1 MFIKFSKWT
10 GLGNDFILLEPGQN
24 LNNGTDAGA
33 GFGTEFTQRVIK
45 LCDRRFGIGADG
57 VVIVTPM
64 DSEGCLVMDGV
75 ASGAGPA
82 SKSQANGTDFEMR
95 IFNADGSE
103 AAMCGNAT
111 RCVAKYIRSRGL
123 AKSPDTK
130 VFNLHTKSG
139 LVKPALLDDD
149 RVCVDMGDPRNF
161 LGTIK
166 LTADSYDFTAETV
179 SMGNPHAVIFVD
191 DIEKIQLENWGRVL
205 ECDKQFPDRC
215 NIEFAQVLPSGQG
228 TPTQIRMRVWERG
241 CGVTMA
247 CGTGS
252 CATLVAA
259 QRTGRVGVEADI
271 ILDGGTLHIKHEND
285 GPVLMTG
292 PAQEVFRGTI
302 DN

>member
-1 MFIKFSKWT
+1 MSLKFSKWT
-10 GLGNDFILLEPGQN
+10 GLGNDFVLVEPGESFDM
-24 LNNGTDAGA
+24 TPGA
-33 GFGTEFTQRVIK
+33 SLEQRVVE

-57 VVIVTPM
+57 VVVVTPLN
-64 DSEGCLVMDGV
+64 ENVKG
-75 ASGAGPA
+75 
-82 SKSQANGTDFEMR
+82 NEFEMR

-111 RCVAKYIRSRGL
+111 RCVAKFIQSRGL
-123 AKSPDTK
+123 SNEST
-130 VFNLHTKSG
+130 FFLHTKSG
-139 LVKPALLDDD
+139 LVKPSVLPDG
-149 RVCVDMGDPRNF
+149 RVCVNMGLPRDF

-166 LTADSYDFTAETV
+166 LTADTFDFTGETV

-191 DIEKIQLENWGRVL
+191 DIEKIQLEKWGSIL
-205 ECDKQFPDRC
+205 EIDSQFPDRC
-215 NIEFAQVLPSGQG
+215 NIEFAQVV

-259 QRTGRVGVEADI
+259 QRTGRVGVEADVV
-271 ILDGGTLHIKHEND
+271 LDGGVLHIKHEEG

-292 PAQEVFRGTI
+292 PAQEVFMGKI
-302 DN
+302 EV

>member
-1 MFIKFSKWT
+1 MPINFSKWT
-10 GLGNDFILLEPGQN
+10 GLGNDFVLYEPGQ
-24 LNNGTDAGA
+24 TPEYGA
-33 GFGTEFTQRVIK
+33 AFTERVIK

-64 DSEGCLVMDGV
+64 DKDGCLVLGDTGV
-75 ASGAGPA
+75 GASVGPA
-82 SKSQANGTDFEMR
+82 AKSVPNGVDFEMR

-111 RCVAKYIRSRGL
+111 RCVAKYIHSRGL
-123 AKSPDTK
+123 AKDANTK
-130 VFNLHTKSG
+130 VFNMHTKSG
-139 LVKPALLDDD
+139 LVKPALLDDG
-149 RVCVDMGDPRNF
+149 RVCVDMGLPRNF
-161 LGTIK
+161 LGSIK
-166 LTADSYDFTAETV
+166 LTADSFDFTAETV

-191 DIEKIQLENWGRVL
+191 DIEKIQLEKWGSIL
-205 ECDKQFPDRC
+205 EVDSQFPDRC
-215 NIEFAQVLPSGQG
+215 NIEFAQVV

-259 QRTGRVGVEADI
+259 QRTGRVGVEADVV
-271 ILDGGTLHIKHEND
+271 LDGGVLHIKHEEG

-292 PAQEVFRGTI
+292 PAQEVFKGTI
-302 DN
+302 

>member
-1 MFIKFSKWT
+1 MSLNFSKWT
-10 GLGNDFILLEPGQN
+10 GLGNDFVLYEPGQTPEY
-24 LNNGTDAGA
+24 GAAFTD
-33 GFGTEFTQRVIK
+33 RVVK

-64 DSEGCLVMDGV
+64 DNDGCLVLGDTGV
-75 ASGAGPA
+75 GASVGPA
-82 SKSQANGTDFEMR
+82 AKSAPNGVDFEMR

-123 AKSPDTK
+123 AKDDSTK

-139 LVKPALLDDD
+139 LVKPALLDDG
-149 RVCVDMGDPRNF
+149 RVCVDMGLPRNF
-161 LGTIK
+161 LGSIK
-166 LTADSYDFTAETV
+166 LTADSFDFTAETV

-191 DIEKIQLENWGRVL
+191 DIEKIQLEKWGSIL
-205 ECDKQFPDRC
+205 EVDKQFPDRC
-215 NIEFAQVLPSGQG
+215 NIEFAQVIPAAGAA
-228 TPTQIRMRVWERG
+228 PTQIRMRVWERG

-259 QRTGRVGVEADI
+259 QRTGRVGVEADF
-271 ILDGGTLHIKHEND
+271 ILDGGVLHIKHEEG

-292 PAQEVFRGTI
+292 PAEEVFRGEI
-302 DN
+302 EA

>member
-1 MFIKFSKWT
+1 MPINFSKWT
-10 GLGNDFILLEPGQN
+10 GLGNDFVLYEPGQ
-24 LNNGTDAGA
+24 TPEYGA
-33 GFGTEFTQRVIK
+33 AFTERVIK

-64 DSEGCLVMDGV
+64 DNDGCLVLGDTGV
-75 ASGAGPA
+75 GAGVGPA
-82 SKSQANGTDFEMR
+82 AKSVPNGVDFEMR

-123 AKSPDTK
+123 AKDDSTK

-139 LVKPALLDDD
+139 LVKPALLDDG
-149 RVCVDMGDPRNF
+149 RVCVDMGLPRNF
-161 LGTIK
+161 LGSIK
-166 LTADSYDFTAETV
+166 LTADSFDFTAETV

-191 DIEKIQLENWGRVL
+191 DIEKIQLEKWGSIL
-205 ECDKQFPDRC
+205 EVDKQFPDRC
-215 NIEFAQVLPSGQG
+215 NIEFAQVVTPS
-228 TPTQIRMRVWERG
+228 QIRMRVWERG

-259 QRTGRVGVEADI
+259 QRTGRVGVEADV
-271 ILDGGTLHIKHEND
+271 ILDGGVLHIKHEEG

-292 PAQEVFRGTI
+292 PAEEVFRGAI
-302 DN
+302 EV

>member
-1 MFIKFSKWT
+1 MSLNFSKWT
-10 GLGNDFILLEPGQN
+10 GLGNDFVLYEPRQTPEYGAAF
-24 LNNGTDAGA
+24 TD
-33 GFGTEFTQRVIK
+33 RVVK

-64 DSEGCLVMDGV
+64 DNDGCLVLGDTGV
-75 ASGAGPA
+75 GASVGPA
-82 SKSQANGTDFEMR
+82 AKSAPNGVDFEMR

-123 AKSPDTK
+123 AKDVDTK

-139 LVKPALLDDD
+139 LVKPALLDDG
-149 RVCVDMGDPRNF
+149 RVCVDMGLPRNF
-161 LGTIK
+161 LGSIK
-166 LTADSYDFTAETV
+166 LTADSFDFTAETV

-191 DIEKIQLENWGRVL
+191 DIEKIQLEKWGSIL
-205 ECDKQFPDRC
+205 EIDSQFPDRC
-215 NIEFAQVLPSGQG
+215 NIEFAQVIPAAGAA
-228 TPTQIRMRVWERG
+228 PTQIRMRVWERG

-259 QRTGRVGVEADI
+259 QRTGRVGVEADVV
-271 ILDGGTLHIKHEND
+271 LDGGVLHIKHEEG

-292 PAQEVFRGTI
+292 PAEEVFMGKI
-302 DN
+302 EV

>member
-1 MFIKFSKWT
+1 MSINFSKWT
-10 GLGNDFILLEPGQN
+10 GLGNDFVLYEPGQ
-24 LNNGTDAGA
+24 TPEYGA
-33 GFGTEFTQRVIK
+33 AFTERVIK

-64 DSEGCLVMDGV
+64 DKDGCLVLGDSGV
-75 ASGAGPA
+75 GASVGPA
-82 SKSQANGTDFEMR
+82 AKSVPNGVDFEMR

-123 AKSPDTK
+123 AKDDSTK

-139 LVKPALLDDD
+139 LVKPALLDDG
-149 RVCVDMGDPRNF
+149 RVCVDMGLPRNF
-161 LGTIK
+161 LGSIK
-166 LTADSYDFTAETV
+166 LTADSFDFTAETV

-191 DIEKIQLENWGRVL
+191 DIEKIQLEKWGSIL
-205 ECDKQFPDRC
+205 EVDKQFPDRC
-215 NIEFAQVLPSGQG
+215 NIEFAQVV

-259 QRTGRVGVEADI
+259 QRTGRVGAEADI
-271 ILDGGTLHIKHEND
+271 ILDGGTLHIKHQD
-285 GPVLMTG
+285 GGPVLMTG
-292 PAQEVFRGTI
+292 PATEVFRGTI
-302 DN
+302 

>member
-1 MFIKFSKWT
+1 MSLNFSKWT
-10 GLGNDFILLEPGQN
+10 GLGNDFVLYESGQTPEY
-24 LNNGTDAGA
+24 GAAFTD
-33 GFGTEFTQRVIK
+33 RVVK

-64 DSEGCLVMDGV
+64 DNDGCLVLGDTGV
-75 ASGAGPA
+75 GASVGPA
-82 SKSQANGTDFEMR
+82 AKSVPNGVDFEMR

-123 AKSPDTK
+123 AKDDSTK

-139 LVKPALLDDD
+139 LVKPALLDDG
-149 RVCVDMGDPRNF
+149 RVCVDMGLPRNF
-161 LGTIK
+161 LGSIK
-166 LTADSYDFTAETV
+166 LTADSFDFTAETV

-191 DIEKIQLENWGRVL
+191 DIEKIQLEKWGSIL
-205 ECDKQFPDRC
+205 EIDSQFPDRC
-215 NIEFAQVLPSGQG
+215 NIEFAQVIPAAGAA
-228 TPTQIRMRVWERG
+228 PTQIRMRVWERG

-259 QRTGRVGVEADI
+259 QRTGRVGVEADVV
-271 ILDGGTLHIKHEND
+271 LDGGVLHIKHEEG

-292 PAQEVFRGTI
+292 PAEEVFKGTI
-302 DN
+302 

>member
-1 MFIKFSKWT
+1 MSLNFSKWT
-10 GLGNDFILLEPGQN
+10 GLGNDFVLYEPGQTPEY
-24 LNNGTDAGA
+24 GAAFTD
-33 GFGTEFTQRVIK
+33 RVIK

-64 DSEGCLVMDGV
+64 DNDGCLVLGDTGV
-75 ASGAGPA
+75 GAGVGPA
-82 SKSQANGTDFEMR
+82 AKSVPNGVDFEMR

-123 AKSPDTK
+123 AKDDNTK

-139 LVKPALLDDD
+139 LVKPALLDDG
-149 RVCVDMGDPRNF
+149 RVCVDMGLPRNF
-161 LGTIK
+161 LGSIK
-166 LTADSYDFTAETV
+166 LTADSFDFTAETV

-191 DIEKIQLENWGRVL
+191 DIEKIQLEKWGSIL
-205 ECDKQFPDRC
+205 EIDSQFPDRC
-215 NIEFAQVLPSGQG
+215 NIEFAQVV

-259 QRTGRVGVEADI
+259 QRTGRVGVEADVV
-271 ILDGGTLHIKHEND
+271 LDGGVLHIKHEEG

-292 PAQEVFRGTI
+292 PAEEVFRGVI
-302 DN
+302 

>member
-1 MFIKFSKWT
+1 MLINFSKWT
-10 GLGNDFILLEPGQN
+10 GLGNDFILLEPGQKVKY
-24 LNNGTDAGA
+24 GA
-33 GFGTEFTQRVIK
+33 EFEQRVIQ

-64 DSEGCLVMDGV
+64 DGEGCLVLDDAGV
-75 ASGAGPA
+75 GPA
-82 SKSQANGTDFEMR
+82 SKSVANGVDFEMR

-111 RCVAKYIRSRGL
+111 RCVAKFIVSRGL
-123 AKSPDTK
+123 AKPGQK

-139 LVKPALLDDD
+139 LVKPELLDDG
-149 RVCVDMGDPRNF
+149 RVCVDMGNPRNF
-161 LGTIK
+161 LGSIK

-215 NIEFAQVLPSGQG
+215 NIEFAQVV

-259 QRTGRVGVEADI
+259 QRTGRVGVEADV
-271 ILDGGTLHIKHEND
+271 ILDGGTLHIKHEEN

-292 PAQEVFRGTI
+292 PAQEVFRGVI
-302 DN
+302 

>member
-1 MFIKFSKWT
+1 MPINFSKWT
-10 GLGNDFILLEPGQN
+10 GLGNDFVLYEPGQ
-24 LNNGTDAGA
+24 TPEYGA
-33 GFGTEFTQRVIK
+33 AFTERVIK

-64 DSEGCLVMDGV
+64 DKDGCLVLGDSGV
-75 ASGAGPA
+75 GASVGPA
-82 SKSQANGTDFEMR
+82 AKSVPNGVDFEMR

-123 AKSPDTK
+123 AKDDSTK

-139 LVKPALLDDD
+139 LVKPALLDDG
-149 RVCVDMGDPRNF
+149 RVCVDMGLPRNF
-161 LGTIK
+161 LGSIK
-166 LTADSYDFTAETV
+166 LTADSFDFTAETV

-191 DIEKIQLENWGRVL
+191 DIEKIQLEKWGSIL
-205 ECDKQFPDRC
+205 EVDKQFPDRC
-215 NIEFAQVLPSGQG
+215 NIEFAQVV

-241 CGVTMA
+241 CGITMA

-259 QRTGRVGVEADI
+259 QRTGRVGVEADV
-271 ILDGGTLHIKHEND
+271 ILDGGVLHIKHEEG

-292 PAQEVFRGTI
+292 PAQEVFRGVI
-302 DN
+302 